1 MVYGDKNV
9 DLSHKQELLNRVN
22 KKSSG
27 IGLKQAIS
35 NILLVIGIIFFLHVA
50 PSLEMYFSDNIVAII
65 KILVCLLLC
74 IGFLEQRTKEP
85 K

>member
-9 DLSHKQELLNRVN
+9 DLSHKQELLNKIN

-27 IGLKQAIS
+27 IGFKQAVT
-35 NILLVIGIIFFLHVA
+35 NVLLVIGIMFFFHVA
-50 PSLEMYFSDNIVAII
+50 PYLEMYFSDNIVAII
-65 KILVCLLLC
+65 KIFACLLIC